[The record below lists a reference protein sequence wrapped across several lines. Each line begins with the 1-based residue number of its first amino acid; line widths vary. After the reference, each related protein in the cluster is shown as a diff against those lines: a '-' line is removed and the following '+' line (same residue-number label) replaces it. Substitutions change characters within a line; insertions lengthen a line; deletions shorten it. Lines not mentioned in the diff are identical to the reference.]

1 MAMVE
6 VAVAAEEEEAD
17 LEVSEAPEAIGP
29 QSDLMLHSIFETVSL
44 VRSYLCIL
52 ISTAALSSALSSRRS
67 TVEEKEEEAGEGGG
81 DWDFDEPLYSRTVHV
96 LPKRMS

>member
-29 QSDLMLHSIFETVSL
+29 QSDLMPHSIFETVSL
-44 VRSYLCIL
+44 VRNITYVYLYL
-52 ISTAALSSALSSRRS
+52 LQHYQA
-67 TVEEKEEEAGEGGG
+67 
-81 DWDFDEPLYSRTVHV
+81 H
-96 LPKRMS
+96 